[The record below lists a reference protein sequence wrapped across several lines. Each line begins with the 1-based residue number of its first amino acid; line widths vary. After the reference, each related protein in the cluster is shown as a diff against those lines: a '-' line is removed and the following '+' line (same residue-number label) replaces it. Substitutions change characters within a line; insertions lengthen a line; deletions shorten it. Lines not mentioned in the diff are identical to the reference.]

1 MSLITALYKPMLC
14 NVSALNTGVLVSVSG
29 HNSADWGNLVEK
41 QTLLAWQSSLS
52 VGPED
57 RVSRVE

>member
-1 MSLITALYKPMLC
+1 M
-14 NVSALNTGVLVSVSG
+14 SVSG
-29 HNSADWGNLVEK
+29 HNSADWGNLMEK

-57 RVSRVE
+57 RVS